1 MLKDACVIG
10 LIALIGSACSTS
22 RSASVKAEVRS
33 LTAEV
38 RDSSRV
44 EQVMVAVHDT
54 IMETTTI
61 TVDRNETGDTV
72 RVSTV
77 TDRDRVRNHTGFK
90 VHDSRVTVKRD
101 TVYVERRD
109 SVRVYGSGLMVQ
121 GSGVM
126 VQGSSRASPFVRAVK
141 WVVAVMVV
149 ICILGMMRR
158 N

>member
-54 IMETTTI
+54 IVETTTI

-121 GSGVM
+121 GS
-126 VQGSSRASPFVRAVK
+126 SRASPFVRAVK

-149 ICILGMMRR
+149 ICILIKGWTRR
-158 N
+158 VV

>member
-1 MLKDACVIG
+1 M
-10 LIALIGSACSTS
+10 
-22 RSASVKAEVRS
+22 KAEVRG
-33 LTAEV
+33 LKAEV

-44 EQVMVAVHDT
+44 EQEMVAVHDT

-77 TDRDRVRNHTGFK
+77 TDRDRVRDRTGFK

-149 ICILGMMRR
+149 ICILIKGWTRR
-158 N
+158 

>member
-1 MLKDACVIG
+1 MSWKVLKDACVIG

-22 RSASVKAEVRS
+22 REASVKAEVRG
-33 LTAEV
+33 LKAEV

-54 IMETTTI
+54 IVETTTI

-77 TDRDRVRNHTGFK
+77 TDRDRVRDRTGFK

-101 TVYVERRD
+101 TVYVDVRD
-109 SVRVYGSGLMVQ
+109 SVRVQ

-149 ICILGMMRR
+149 ICILIKGWTRR
-158 N
+158 VV

>member
-1 MLKDACVIG
+1 M
-10 LIALIGSACSTS
+10 
-22 RSASVKAEVRS
+22 KAEVRS

-77 TDRDRVRNHTGFK
+77 TDRERVR
-90 VHDSRVTVKRD
+90 SRADVRSKKEEVRVVRD
-101 TVYVERRD
+101 TVYVAVRD
-109 SVRVYGSGLMVQ
+109 SVRVNGSGL
-121 GSGVM
+121 M

-149 ICILGMMRR
+149 IVVVNFRV
-158 N
+158 

>member
-1 MLKDACVIG
+1 M
-10 LIALIGSACSTS
+10 
-22 RSASVKAEVRS
+22 KAEVRS

-38 RDSSRV
+38 RDSSQV
-44 EQVMVAVHDT
+44 EQVMMAVHDT

-101 TVYVERRD
+101 TVYVDVRD
-109 SVRVYGSGLMVQ
+109 SVRVNSSGLMVQ

-149 ICILGMMRR
+149 IVVVKFRV
-158 N
+158 

>member
-1 MLKDACVIG
+1 M
-10 LIALIGSACSTS
+10 
-22 RSASVKAEVRS
+22 KAEVRS

-77 TDRDRVRNHTGFK
+77 TDRERVR
-90 VHDSRVTVKRD
+90 SRADVRSKKEEVRVVRD
-101 TVYVERRD
+101 TVYVAVRD
-109 SVRVYGSGLMVQ
+109 SVQVDRGQVRGDSYQSGGTALH
-121 GSGVM
+121 
-126 VQGSSRASPFVRAVK
+126 RALKWILAVAFLLLASVVLVRA
-141 WVVAVMVV
+141 
-149 ICILGMMRR
+149 RH
-158 N
+158 

>member
-1 MLKDACVIG
+1 M
-10 LIALIGSACSTS
+10 
-22 RSASVKAEVRS
+22 KAEVRS

-61 TVDRNETGDTV
+61 TVDRNESGDTV
-72 RVSTV
+72 KVSRV
-77 TDRDRVRNHTGFK
+77 TDRDRVRNHIGFK

-121 GSGVM
+121 GS
-126 VQGSSRASPFVRAVK
+126 SRASPFVRAVK

-149 ICILGMMRR
+149 ICILIKGWTRR
-158 N
+158 VV

>member
-22 RSASVKAEVRS
+22 REASVKAEVRG
-33 LTAEV
+33 LKAEV

-54 IMETTTI
+54 IVETTTI

-77 TDRDRVRNHTGFK
+77 TDRDRVRDRTGFK

-101 TVYVERRD
+101 TVYVDVRD
-109 SVRVYGSGLMVQ
+109 SVRVQ

-149 ICILGMMRR
+149 ICILIKGWTRR
-158 N
+158 VV

>member
-1 MLKDACVIG
+1 M
-10 LIALIGSACSTS
+10 
-22 RSASVKAEVRS
+22 KAEVRG
-33 LTAEV
+33 LKAEV

-77 TDRDRVRNHTGFK
+77 TDRDRVRDRTGFK

-109 SVRVYGSGLMVQ
+109 SVMVQ

-126 VQGSSRASPFVRAVK
+126 VQGSSRASPVVRAVK

-149 ICILGMMRR
+149 ICILIKGWTRR
-158 N
+158 VV

>member
-1 MLKDACVIG
+1 M
-10 LIALIGSACSTS
+10 
-22 RSASVKAEVRS
+22 SVERVE
-33 LTAEV
+33 L
-38 RDSSRV
+38 RDSV
-44 EQVMVAVHDT
+44 EMQSLVVLDT
-54 IMETTTI
+54 LKEITTI
-61 TVDRNETGDTV
+61 TVDRNDKGDTL
-72 RVSTV
+72 RLTQI
-77 TDRDRVRNHTGFK
+77 TDRTRASARDRFKDIEVKEVVRT
-90 VHDSRVTVKRD
+90 D

>member
-22 RSASVKAEVRS
+22 REASVKAEVRG
-33 LTAEV
+33 LKAEV

-44 EQVMVAVHDT
+44 EQEMVAVHDT

-77 TDRDRVRNHTGFK
+77 TDRDRV
-90 VHDSRVTVKRD
+90 
-101 TVYVERRD
+101 
-109 SVRVYGSGLMVQ
+109 
-121 GSGVM
+121 
-126 VQGSSRASPFVRAVK
+126 
-141 WVVAVMVV
+141 
-149 ICILGMMRR
+149 
-158 N
+158 

>member
-1 MLKDACVIG
+1 MSWKVLKDACVIG

-77 TDRDRVRNHTGFK
+77 TDRERVR
-90 VHDSRVTVKRD
+90 SRADVRSKKEEVRVVRD
-101 TVYVERRD
+101 TVYVAVRD
-109 SVRVYGSGLMVQ
+109 SVRVNGSGL
-121 GSGVM
+121 M

-149 ICILGMMRR
+149 IVVVKFRV
-158 N
+158 

>member
-1 MLKDACVIG
+1 MERVEL
-10 LIALIGSACSTS
+10 
-22 RSASVKAEVRS
+22 
-33 LTAEV
+33 
-38 RDSSRV
+38 RDSV
-44 EQVMVAVHDT
+44 EMQSLVVLDT
-54 IMETTTI
+54 LKEITTI
-61 TVDRNETGDTV
+61 TVDRNDKGDTL
-72 RVSTV
+72 RLTQI
-77 TDRDRVRNHTGFK
+77 TDRTRASARDRFKDIEVKEVVRT
-90 VHDSRVTVKRD
+90 D

>member
-1 MLKDACVIG
+1 M
-10 LIALIGSACSTS
+10 
-22 RSASVKAEVRS
+22 KAEVRG
-33 LTAEV
+33 LKAEV

-77 TDRDRVRNHTGFK
+77 TDRERVR
-90 VHDSRVTVKRD
+90 SRADVRSKKEEVRVVRD

-109 SVRVYGSGLMVQ
+109 SVRVYGSGL
-121 GSGVM
+121 M

-149 ICILGMMRR
+149 ICILIKGWTRR
-158 N
+158 